1 MSLSPIDLLHFTYRS
16 LRGNPVR
23 SILTTVGVFM
33 GVTAVSATLQVG
45 SISRAIVARRL
56 AARQAPQVTLFP
68 EWRSPSGVRAQLKQ
82 DDMEFLQQRLVGVE
96 AISAVN
102 WNRSMPVV
110 FQGQQAQPDIIAV
123 SQAYLQTSGQS
134 IVAGRF
140 FTGADFAHFRPVVVI
155 DELLA
160 TELFQAQNPI
170 GQRIYASRQ
179 PYTVIGVIASK
190 NNYDE
195 EQPTGQL
202 ILTLTFLSAL
212 TGSREIDSFRIRP
225 TQLQDLEA
233 VGDRAEK
240 LLMQRFPGQQFYQF
254 NNVEDILEQQRLLE
268 LTSRGLAVVGAISLL
283 VGGIGIA
290 NIMIASVTERTAE
303 IGLRRAIGAT
313 RIEILLQFILE
324 AALLSL
330 VGGTVAI
337 ATVHGLTLVVSKQF
351 NLPYRFEIATAGL
364 TLAAAFGV
372 GIGASLLPAIRASQL
387 DPVQALRS
395 Q

>member
-1 MSLSPIDLLHFTYRS
+1 MSLAPLDLLYFTYRS

-23 SILTTVGVFM
+23 SILTMIGVFM

-45 SISRAIVARRL
+45 SISRAIVARQL

-68 EWRSPSGVRAQLKQ
+68 NWRPSAAPRAQLKQ
-82 DDMEFLQQRLVGVE
+82 DDLEFLQQRLGGVT
-96 AISAVN
+96 AISAMN

-110 FQGQQAQPDIIAV
+110 FQGQQAQPDIAAV
-123 SQAYLQTSGQS
+123 SQAYLQTSGQA

-140 FTGADFAHFRPVVVI
+140 FTSADFANFRPVVVI

-160 TELFQAQNPI
+160 AELFQAQNPI
-170 GQRIYASRQ
+170 GQRIYANRQ
-179 PYTVIGVIASK
+179 PYTVVGVIASK
-190 NNYDE
+190 NSYDE
-195 EQPTGQL
+195 EEPTGQL
-202 ILTLTFLSAL
+202 ILSLAFQSAL

-225 TQLQDLEA
+225 TQIEDLET
-233 VGDRAEK
+233 VGDRAK
-240 LLMQRFPGQQFYQF
+240 QLLMQRFPGQQFYQF
-254 NNVEDILEQQRLLE
+254 NNVEDILEQQRILE

-283 VGGIGIA
+283 VGGVGIA

-351 NLPYRFEIATAGL
+351 DLPYQFEITTAGL
-364 TLAAAFGV
+364 TLGAAFGV
-372 GIGASLLPAIRASQL
+372 GIGASLLPAVRASRL